1 MASLNMAQL
10 MSDDALKLIHIIRL
24 RQETAVNPDDLS
36 SGHKGVDF
44 GTVDQQHL
52 NIAWV
57 QASRLF
63 KWRGNPVK
71 QSPRFRIPQNL
82 LRHERP
88 SQQQKKTEARRVGK
102 TCVSTCKYRWS
113 LYHNTKNHMN
123 LIFNMISTISVKNNI

>member
-44 GTVDQQHL
+44 GIVDQQHL

-63 KWRGNPVK
+63 KWRGDTVE
-71 QSPRFRIPQNL
+71 QRLRFRIPQICCDMTG
-82 LRHERP
+82 RAHSRRERRRMARP
-88 SQQQKKTEARRVGK
+88 RDRKTSELKQLMRISSAVLGFKKK
-102 TCVSTCKYRWS
+102 K
-113 LYHNTKNHMN
+113 
-123 LIFNMISTISVKNNI
+123 

>member
-44 GTVDQQHL
+44 GIVDQQHL

-63 KWRGNPVK
+63 KWRGDTVE
-71 QSPRFRIPQNL
+71 QRLRFRIPQNL
-82 LRHERP
+82 LRHDRP
-88 SQQQKKTEARRVGK
+88 CQQQKGKNKDGK
-102 TCVSTCKYRWS
+102 TAKHSSPTGQKRPP
-113 LYHNTKNHMN
+113 NNGKNPP
-123 LIFNMISTISVKNNI
+123 KQKQ

>member
-1 MASLNMAQL
+1 MRISDWSSDVCSSDLDDMASLNMAQL

-44 GTVDQQHL
+44 GIVDQQHL

-63 KWRGNPVK
+63 KWRGDTVE
-71 QSPRFRIPQNL
+71 QRLRFRIPQNL
-82 LRHERP
+82 LRHDRP
-88 SQQQKKTEARRVGK
+88 CQQQKG
-102 TCVSTCKYRWS
+102 
-113 LYHNTKNHMN
+113 
-123 LIFNMISTISVKNNI
+123 